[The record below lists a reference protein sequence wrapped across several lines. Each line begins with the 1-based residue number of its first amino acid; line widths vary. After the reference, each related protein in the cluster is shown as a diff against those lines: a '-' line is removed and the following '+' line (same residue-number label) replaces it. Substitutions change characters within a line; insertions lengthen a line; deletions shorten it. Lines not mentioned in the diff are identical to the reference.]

1 VKLEGD
7 ALNVNLMCK
16 CCWNCIVIRGG
27 IIKGQGGAKAPP
39 TVFCFTFFSI
49 YLKNNI

>member
-1 VKLEGD
+1 MEETWTK
-7 ALNVNLMCK
+7 N
-16 CCWNCIVIRGG
+16 RGG

-39 TVFCFTFFSI
+39 TVFGFTFFSI